1 MIAGLVPCSFIDY
14 PGMPAAVVFLQ
25 GCNLRC
31 PYCHNPDLVGNTAA
45 QPVSESSLF
54 ELLQRRKSKLSA
66 VVVSGGEPTLY
77 AGLDD
82 LLRRIQRCGYRI
94 KLDTN
99 GTRPEVLKRLIEARL
114 VDYVA
119 LDIKDIPA
127 HYGQWL
133 GADHVGPAIEDSLQI
148 VQSAN
153 LPHEYRTT
161 LIEERH
167 SVDTL
172 LAMHEFINDGSPW
185 FLQRAQPGRTLRP
198 AAWHAIS
205 SHHLQQLIGELRA
218 HGVRSVNA
226 RESLGAA
233 GGRRADHGIQ
243 SREAALASVDSDTRR
258 HSMARAYRLNNAR
271 VALSESVRISAERNR
286 T

>member
-31 PYCHNPDLVGNTAA
+31 PYCHNPDLVENAA
-45 QPVSESSLF
+45 PQRVSESSLF
-54 ELLQRRKSKLSA
+54 QLLERRKSKLSA

-77 AGLDD
+77 AGLED
-82 LLRRIQRCGYRI
+82 LLRRIQHCGYRI

-99 GTRPEVLKRLIEARL
+99 GTHPEVLKRLIEERL

-133 GADHVGPAIEDSLQI
+133 GADHVGPAIENSLQI

-172 LAMHEFINDGSPW
+172 LAMHKFINDGSPW
-185 FLQRAQPGRTLRP
+185 FLQQAQPGRTLHRSG
-198 AAWHAIS
+198 WNQVS
-205 SHHLQQLIGELRA
+205 SVELINWIHRLKECDVRTVQLR
-218 HGVRSVNA
+218 
-226 RESLGAA
+226 
-233 GGRRADHGIQ
+233 
-243 SREAALASVDSDTRR
+243 
-258 HSMARAYRLNNAR
+258 
-271 VALSESVRISAERNR
+271 
-286 T
+286 